1 MNSALKGLPLA
12 MIAALALAGCA
23 KEGHYHDRNEDYA
36 DARQAAPL
44 TLPETRDQSRY
55 RDIMPVPQASGSFYA
70 REGDFAAPLPQ
81 TLSASTAVAAGDV
94 AVRETDADR
103 WLVVGAAPAVVWP
116 ELERFAEQRGLE
128 ITRSDSAAGV
138 IETSDASL
146 LLRQG
151 LRTGTSEIRC
161 DTAGQLNR
169 LCLNSLQRH
178 FEARSASASI
188 ASASAQQSTDR
199 QSIRFEP
206 RGDDWVMV
214 LPFDID
220 RAYAELAF
228 QLENN
233 FDMEDRRELVSA
245 DEASKRFVIDYV
257 TESERTRGFVDSL
270 MSMDLTESM
279 HRVEMRLTPQ
289 GQETLMEARAVDD
302 EPLSGDDQRE
312 LLQRMEGLLR

>member
-44 TLPETRDQSRY
+44 TLPGTRDQSRY

-128 ITRSDSAAGV
+128 ITRSDSATGV

-188 ASASAQQSTDR
+188 ASASAQQAADR

-289 GQETLMEARAVDD
+289 GQETLMEARAVDE

>member
-12 MIAALALAGCA
+12 MIAALTLAGCA
-23 KEGHYHDRNEDYA
+23 KDGHYHDRNEDYA
-36 DARQAAPL
+36 GARQTAPL
-44 TLPETRDQSRY
+44 TLPGSRDQSRY
-55 RDIMPVPQASGSFYA
+55 RDIMPVPQARGDFYA

-116 ELERFAEQRGLE
+116 ELERFVEQRGLE
-128 ITRSDSAAGV
+128 ITRSDSASGV

-146 LLRQG
+146 VLRQG
-151 LRTGTSEIRC
+151 LRSGTSEVRC

-188 ASASAQQSTDR
+188 ASASAQQTPEADSV
-199 QSIRFEP
+199 RFEP

-214 LPFDID
+214 MPFDIE

-233 FDMEDRRELVSA
+233 FEMEDRRELVSV
-245 DEASKRFVIDYV
+245 DESGKRFVIDYI
-257 TESERTRGFVDSL
+257 TESERTRGFIDSL
-270 MSMDLTESM
+270 TSMDLLESM
-279 HRVEMRLTPQ
+279 QRIELRLSPQ
-289 GQETLMEARAVDD
+289 GQETLMEARSADD

>member
-44 TLPETRDQSRY
+44 TLPGTRDQSRY

-188 ASASAQQSTDR
+188 ASASAQQATDR

-289 GQETLMEARAVDD
+289 GQETVMEARAVDE

>member
-44 TLPETRDQSRY
+44 TLPGTRDQSRY

-128 ITRSDSAAGV
+128 ITRSDSATGV

-188 ASASAQQSTDR
+188 ASASAQQATDR

-289 GQETLMEARAVDD
+289 GQETVMEARAVDE